1 MGTALLAPALALLT
15 AAASFDIVHVLIL
28 LVVVG
33 VVWWLIETYVPLPD
47 PIKTVIRIVLV
58 LVLCLWLLRTFGIV

>member
-1 MGTALLAPALALLT
+1 M
-15 AAASFDIVHVLIL
+15 IEVLIV

-33 VVWWLIETYVPLPD
+33 VCLWLIETYIPMAE

-58 LVLCLWLLRTFGIV
+58 LFLVVWILSAFGIVDVPMRLRR

>member
-1 MGTALLAPALALLT
+1 M
-15 AAASFDIVHVLIL
+15 IEVLVV

-33 VVWWLIETYVPLPD
+33 VCLWLIETYIPMAE

-58 LVLCLWLLRTFGIV
+58 LFLVVWILSAFGIVDVPMRLER